1 MSDQR
6 TLHFY
11 FDYISPYAY
20 FAWRQ
25 IPALCEEYKIDLK
38 IHPVV
43 FGKLLDHWGQLGPA
57 EIPPKTRW
65 LLNYCMRYAALNGFE
80 YKPPQFHPYN
90 PLPSLRMSLFEVCGE
105 QQSAI
110 VSAIFEAGWSN
121 GADLG
126 DPSSL
131 LVLLREAGIDA
142 EKYLK
147 RTSEPAI
154 KNLLRQETESAIEA
168 GVFGVPTMIVDDQL
182 FWGNDQIEHLR
193 LYLEGKDPLD
203 PAKIAA
209 LGDRKRAIDRI
220 RFVSGPAGSGTDDT
234 KQS

>member
-1 MSDQR
+1 MMSDGR

-11 FDYISPYAY
+11 FDYISPFAY

-25 IPALCEEYKIDLK
+25 IPALCGDYKLDLK

-57 EIPPKTRW
+57 EIPPKSRW
-65 LLNYCMRYAALNGFE
+65 LLNYCMRYAAQHGFD
-80 YKPPQFHPYN
+80 YKPPMYHPYN
-90 PLPSLRMSLFEVCGE
+90 PLASLRMSLVEVCGE

-131 LVLLREAGIDA
+131 LVLLKAAGIEA
-142 EKYLK
+142 EEILK
-147 RTSEPAI
+147 RTQEPAI
-154 KNLLRQETESAIEA
+154 KDLLRTETELAIEK
-168 GVFGVPTMIVDDQL
+168 GVFGVPTMVIDDQL
-182 FWGNDQIEHLR
+182 FWGNDQFEHLR

-209 LGDRKRAIDRI
+209 LGERKRAIDRI
-220 RFVSGPAGSGTDDT
+220 RFVSGPATDR
-234 KQS
+234 KGAK